1 MRSSERP
8 KDHPLKVVLDV
19 AREGGGNEVFSTEL
33 QAWWMLVPDGMIRV
47 AVSLCIMAYAQSGL
61 ILEGVR

>member
-1 MRSSERP
+1 
-8 KDHPLKVVLDV
+8 VVLDV